1 MLKPSRAWRLASRL
15 AGQRTGLGRV
25 ACCRREQT
33 DAVER
38 ARREHV
44 FNFLS
49 FLNSCM
55 NDNFV
60 FSFIKCIVSKML
72 TMLVTYLQGDDAIPA
87 LGDFDWSGP
96 WICDELVYMLQRQS
110 VHENEDRNSV

>member
-1 MLKPSRAWRLASRL
+1 
-15 AGQRTGLGRV
+15 
-25 ACCRREQT
+25 
-33 DAVER
+33 
-38 ARREHV
+38 
-44 FNFLS
+44 
-49 FLNSCM
+49 M

-96 WICDELVYMLQRQS
+96 
-110 VHENEDRNSV
+110 